1 MANVPT
7 VRRMTADDLLSMP
20 EKPGVRYEL
29 VEGRLICMSP
39 SGAASSLVS
48 GNTFTVICSFVREHD
63 LGVCGGEAM
72 GFRLAS
78 EPDTVRAADVAFI
91 KKGRLPAGGV
101 TRGFWA
107 GAPDLVV
114 EVISPTDRFGEVLK
128 NVQQWLEGGASLA
141 WVLDPDVRTA
151 TRFRAGEPPI
161 SVGEDG
167 VLDGEDVLPGFQLR
181 LSEIWVDIA
190 AEE

>member
-1 MANVPT
+1 
-7 VRRMTADDLLSMP
+7 MTADDLLRMP
-20 EKPGVRYEL
+20 RGMGVRYEV

-39 SGAASSLVS
+39 SGAASGLVS
-48 GNTFTVICSFVREHD
+48 GNTFTVVCSFVREHG
-63 LGVCGGEAM
+63 LGMCGGEAM
-72 GFRLAS
+72 GFRIAS
-78 EPDTVRAADVAFI
+78 DPDTVRAADVAFI
-91 KKGRLPAGGV
+91 RKERLPAGGV
-101 TRGFWA
+101 TRRFWA

-128 NVQQWLEGGASLA
+128 KVQQWLDGGVTLA
-141 WVLDPDVRTA
+141 WVLDPDARTG

-181 LSEIWVDIA
+181 LAEVWVDVA
-190 AEE
+190 ADE